1 MKSKKILVTG
11 GAGFIGSAI
20 VEKLVKE
27 GHKVSVLDNC
37 QRGSLLRINHLK
49 KKIKIFKGDIRNKKL
64 VERSLKNIDTV
75 IHLAYVNGTKFFYKK
90 PAEIVDIAIRG
101 MLNVIDGCKKN
112 KVNDFILF
120 SSSEAYADPKMVPTP
135 EEVPLQIP
143 DIDNPRYSYGGGKIA
158 CELMLKHMCSNFVRT
173 ITIRPHNVYG
183 TYMGNSHVIPEFFQ
197 KIRKLKKIDKLTIQG
212 DGLQTRSF
220 IHIEDFIDAFY
231 LVFKKGKKNEIYHLG
246 TNEEIKIIDL
256 AKKILNISNKKNL
269 IKRGKITKGS
279 PIRRQAKITKI
290 TKLGFKK
297 KININDG
304 LKKIFYSY
312 NRNDK
317 NIH

>member
-1 MKSKKILVTG
+1 
-11 GAGFIGSAI
+11 
-20 VEKLVKE
+20 
-27 GHKVSVLDNC
+27 
-37 QRGSLLRINHLK
+37 
-49 KKIKIFKGDIRNKKL
+49 
-64 VERSLKNIDTV
+64 
-75 IHLAYVNGTKFFYKK
+75 
-90 PAEIVDIAIRG
+90 
-101 MLNVIDGCKKN
+101 
-112 KVNDFILF
+112 
-120 SSSEAYADPKMVPTP
+120 
-135 EEVPLQIP
+135 
-143 DIDNPRYSYGGGKIA
+143 
-158 CELMLKHMCSNFVRT
+158 
-173 ITIRPHNVYG
+173 
-183 TYMGNSHVIPEFFQ
+183 MGNSHVIPEFFQ

-231 LVFKKGKKNEIYHLG
+231 LVFKKGKKNEVYHIG